1 MSRCSVIGKR
11 ATPIKCFVNAR
22 ISCLSFTPLAGVT
35 LHSPLQ
41 ALSRNEISSNRHRYR
56 RISRPERCG
65 RNPHGTTTWPE
76 WRQEGSGKLKPRVLQ
91 LIDSLYAAGSE
102 RQAAQLAHSLNE
114 SSRFEVFVACMRPMG
129 NLAGELRQMGFN
141 DILAFP
147 ITSFYDRSM
156 VKQLG
161 RFARFLKAQR
171 IGIVHT
177 HDFYTNVFGM
187 IGARLAGTPARIASR
202 RETTGVRTPAQKFVE
217 RQTYRLAHAIVTNA
231 EAVSRHLAEEGVRED
246 KIVTIYNSLNR
257 QRVTPRF
264 DRNMTFEKFKLP
276 LNGHCR
282 FVTIVANL
290 MFPVKDYP
298 TFLRAAQRVRQ
309 AVPEA
314 RFIIVGDGPLKDET
328 VALSKGMGLGADV
341 FFAGR
346 CQGVADLLAISDVC
360 VLSSKAEG
368 FSNSILEYMG
378 AGRPV
383 VATDVG
389 GAREAIIEGE
399 TGYLTSPEDYETM
412 AARITELLRN
422 PKRAGSMG
430 ERGRQVVEEKF
441 SPAAQLSN
449 TEQLYD
455 RLLARVGERS
465 PVARSLVGG
474 RCFFPWL

>member
-1 MSRCSVIGKR
+1 
-11 ATPIKCFVNAR
+11 
-22 ISCLSFTPLAGVT
+22 
-35 LHSPLQ
+35 
-41 ALSRNEISSNRHRYR
+41 
-56 RISRPERCG
+56 
-65 RNPHGTTTWPE
+65 
-76 WRQEGSGKLKPRVLQ
+76 LKPRVLQ

-114 SSRFEVFVACMRPMG
+114 SSRFQVFVACMRPMG

-156 VKQLG
+156 VRQLS
-161 RFARFLKAQR
+161 RFARFLKEQR
-171 IGIVHT
+171 IDIVHT

-187 IGARLAGTPARIASR
+187 IGARLAKTPARIASR

-217 RQTYRLAHAIVTNA
+217 RRTYRLAHAIVTNA
-231 EAVSRHLAEEGVRED
+231 EAVSKHLAEEGVRED

-257 QRVTPRF
+257 ERVTPRF

-309 AVPEA
+309 SVPEA
-314 RFIIVGDGPLKDET
+314 RFIIVGDGPLMEET
-328 VALSKGMGLGADV
+328 SALANSLGLGTDV
-341 FFAGR
+341 FFTGR
-346 CQGVADLLAISDVC
+346 CEQVADLLAISDVC
-360 VLSSKAEG
+360 VLSSLAEG

-383 VATDVG
+383 VATNVG

-399 TGYLTSPEDYETM
+399 TGYLAPPGDYETI
-412 AARITELLRN
+412 AARVTELLRN
-422 PKRAGSMG
+422 PELARRMG
-430 ERGRQVVEEKF
+430 RRGRQVVEQKF
-441 SPAAQLSN
+441 SPAAQLAQ

-455 RLLARVGERS
+455 RLLARVNVRS
-465 PVARSLVGG
+465 LSVSSLVGG
-474 RCFFPWL
+474 RCFLPWF

>member
-1 MSRCSVIGKR
+1 
-11 ATPIKCFVNAR
+11 
-22 ISCLSFTPLAGVT
+22 
-35 LHSPLQ
+35 
-41 ALSRNEISSNRHRYR
+41 
-56 RISRPERCG
+56 
-65 RNPHGTTTWPE
+65 
-76 WRQEGSGKLKPRVLQ
+76 

-102 RQAAQLAHSLNE
+102 RQAAQLAQSLNE
-114 SSRFEVFVACMRPMG
+114 SSRFEVFVACMRPKG
-129 NLAGELRQMGFN
+129 NLADELRQFGFN
-141 DILAFP
+141 DIPAFP
-147 ITSFYDRSM
+147 ISSFYGRSM
-156 VKQLG
+156 VNQLA
-161 RFARFLKAQR
+161 RFARFLRTQR
-171 IGIVHT
+171 IEIIHT

-187 IGARLAGTPARIASR
+187 IGAWLARTPVRIASR
-202 RETTGVRTPAQKFVE
+202 RDTTGVRTPAQTFVE
-217 RQTYRLAHAIVTNA
+217 HRVYRLAHSIVTNA
-231 EAVSRHLAEEGVRED
+231 EAVANRLIEEGVRVD
-246 KIVTIYNSLNR
+246 KITTIHNSLCR
-257 QRVTPRF
+257 ERVTPRF
-264 DRNMTFEKFKLP
+264 DRCETFEKFKLP

-314 RFIIVGDGPLKDET
+314 RFIVVGDGPLKDET
-328 VALSKGMGLGADV
+328 VALAKGMGLGADV

-399 TGYLTSPEDYETM
+399 TGYLTSPGDYETM

-441 SPAAQLSN
+441 SPAAQLSK

-455 RLLARVGERS
+455 GLLARVGERS
-465 PVARSLVGG
+465 PVVRSLVGG

>member
-76 WRQEGSGKLKPRVLQ
+76 WRQEGSRNLKPRVLQ

-114 SSRFEVFVACMRPMG
+114 SSRYQVFVACMRPMG

-156 VKQLG
+156 VYQLG
-161 RFARFLKAQR
+161 RFVRFLREQR
-171 IGIVHT
+171 IDIVHT

-187 IGARLAGTPARIASR
+187 IGAWLARTPARIASR

-217 RQTYRLAHAIVTNA
+217 RRAYRLAHAIVTNA
-231 EAVSRHLAEEGVRED
+231 EAVSRRLIEEGVRGD
-246 KIVTIYNSLNR
+246 KIVTIYNSLSR
-257 QRVTPRF
+257 ERVAPQS
-264 DRNMTFEKFKLP
+264 DRNGTFEKFKLP
-276 LNGHCR
+276 SYGQCR

-290 MFPVKDYP
+290 VFPVKDYP

-309 AVPEA
+309 TVPEA
-314 RFIIVGDGPLKDET
+314 RFIVVGDGPLKDET
-328 VALSKGMGLGADV
+328 TALAKGLGLGTDV
-341 FFAGR
+341 FFIGR
-346 CQGVADLLAISDVC
+346 CEQVADLLAISDVC
-360 VLSSKAEG
+360 VLSSVAEG

-378 AGRPV
+378 ASRPV
-383 VATDVG
+383 VATNVG

-399 TGYLTSPEDYETM
+399 TGYLTTPGDYETM

-422 PKRAGSMG
+422 PERARSMG
-430 ERGRQVVEEKF
+430 RRGRRVLEQKF
-441 SPAAQLSN
+441 PPTAQLAK

-455 RLLARVGERS
+455 RLLARDKERS
-465 PVARSLVGG
+465 PFTRSFVGG
-474 RCFFPWL
+474 RCFLPWF